1 MKYFLFS
8 LLFLSGCSARS
19 FAKVGDAPVCLVKYE
34 EKVIACSY
42 VDMYQCREQ
51 YNINPRSVC
60 FLKKDLKLKGG
71 K

>member
-42 VDMYQCREQ
+42 VD
-51 YNINPRSVC
+51 INPRSVC